1 MPSYGS
7 GKRALLI
14 QAVPLAPASPVSMH
28 RVATTPWSDDPRDGQ
43 DPSSD
48 AAKRDRRSMPR
59 IRSNVVIR
67 CILHHVRNLSLR
79 DPTVGVIDEQML
91 AVVLRPKSRGAFGF
105 PRVLSI
111 HLWVYTRGWDVWAAG
126 VGNAAPGERDRA
138 TYAGRRGG
146 RPAAPRSVTHLGY
159 PGDGASMPPA
169 QAGPSA

>member
-43 DPSSD
+43 GPSSD

-67 CILHHVRNLSLR
+67 CILHHVRNLSLS

-91 AVVLRPKSRGAFGF
+91 AVVLVPN
-105 PRVLSI
+105 RVAPCS
-111 HLWVYTRGWDVWAAG
+111 HECSVYTYGI
-126 VGNAAPGERDRA
+126 
-138 TYAGRRGG
+138 YA
-146 RPAAPRSVTHLGY
+146 
-159 PGDGASMPPA
+159 
-169 QAGPSA
+169 